1 MLVTGGVKT
10 HSTVSRYGKQGWIE
24 DFSSGLKTGRNGHG
38 CASYITKDNDENGGV
53 EVVVGQ
59 KVEVLLG
66 RYLYVRPDS
75 DETQP
80 NWKSN
85 NSFVHRKGI

>member
-1 MLVTGGVKT
+1 MYNIQIYIYV
-10 HSTVSRYGKQGWIE
+10 YIYI
-24 DFSSGLKTGRNGHG
+24 
-38 CASYITKDNDENGGV
+38 YITKDNDENWGV